1 MVSSIRSVGK
11 HVLKEI
17 GKKLLSGDL
26 NLTRVSFPIQCSV
39 AMSALERVGRGTCF
53 FPIYFNR
60 AASLNSPIERMK
72 LVITAT
78 LANFYVNCTFLKPL
92 NPILGETY

>member
-1 MVSSIRSVGK
+1 MISTIRSVGK
-11 HVLKEI
+11 HVLQEV
-17 GKKLLSGDL
+17 GKKLLTGDL
-26 NLTRVSFPIQCSV
+26 NLTKVSFPIKCSV

-53 FPIYFNR
+53 FPVYFNR
-60 AASLNSPIERMK
+60 AAASDNPIERIK

-92 NPILGETY
+92 NPILGETF